1 MVLIARGLRKTFG
14 QTVAVKGI
22 DLEVRPG
29 ECLALLGPNGAGKTT
44 TVEMLEGLTEPDAGS
59 IELLGYRLPHGRR
72 QALQRIGVL
81 LQETT
86 LYKRFTVRET
96 LELFASFYQISTDIN
111 NLIDRLAL
119 SDKADQQLRTL
130 SGGQKQR
137 AYLACALV
145 NNPELLFLDEPT
157 TGLDPQARRA
167 IWDLL
172 ADIKQD
178 KRSILLTT
186 HYMEEAAVL
195 ADRVAIIDHG
205 QVIAEGPPSQLIQKI
220 IGEQT
225 VWIELG
231 NDDTAAALTRL
242 KAKAPWFADAIPHLG
257 GFSLATKDIVDA
269 TRVLLETAK
278 MADVNIKSL
287 RIREGTLEDVFLK
300 LTGRSIR
307 DGG

>member
-1 MVLIARGLRKTFG
+1 MVLIARGLRKAFG
-14 QTVAVKGI
+14 QTVAVDGI
-22 DLEVRPG
+22 DLDVKPG

-44 TVEMLEGLTEPDAGS
+44 TVEILEGLTPPDAGH
-59 IELLGYRLPHGRR
+59 IELLGHRLPQGRR

-86 LYKRFTVRET
+86 LYKRYTVRET
-96 LELFASFYQISTDIN
+96 LELFASFYEHSTDIN
-111 NLIDRLAL
+111 KLINRLTL
-119 SDKADQQLRTL
+119 GDKANAQLRTL

-137 AYLACALV
+137 AYLACALI
-145 NNPELLFLDEPT
+145 NDPELLFLDEPT

-172 ADIKQD
+172 ADIKTD
-178 KRSILLTT
+178 GRSILLTT

-195 ADRVAIIDHG
+195 ADRVAIIDRG
-205 QVIAEGPPSQLIQKI
+205 KVIATGTPHQLIQQI
-220 IGEQT
+220 IGEQSLW
-225 VWIELG
+225 VELS
-231 NDDTAAALTRL
+231 DDDQAAALSRL
-242 KAKAPWFADAIPHLG
+242 KAQIPWFADATPYQG
-257 GFSLATKDIVDA
+257 GFSLATRDVVDT
-269 TRVLLETAK
+269 TRILLDAAK
-278 MADVNIKSL
+278 AAAVGIKSL